1 MFEPVKNQ
9 RVSDEILQ
17 QIREAVLAG
26 KFQVGDR
33 LPNERTLAEQFA
45 ASRTSVREALRGLQQ
60 EGVVYTKKGVHG
72 GAFVADLDHRLVSR
86 SFQTLLQLRKISIN
100 HIAEVRLIFEPEAA
114 RLAALRA
121 TPQDLKELE
130 EVIEKM
136 SSLVE
141 AGNPPHLFDLKFHK
155 LVARAADNPILE
167 MLADSML
174 EVASQVITGLHPS
187 LEVLRHVVRRHLQV
201 FEAIKNK
208 DGDLAFSLMSDHIVD
223 VQRRL
228 ARPRNEKRRA
238 ARSIPDKQVGPVS

>member
-17 QIREAVLAG
+17 QIREAVLTG
-26 KFQVGDR
+26 KFQIGDR
-33 LPNERTLAEQFA
+33 LPNERTLAEQFV
-45 ASRTSVREALRGLQQ
+45 ASRTSVREALRGLEQQ
-60 EGVVYTKKGVHG
+60 GVIYTKKGVTG

-86 SFQTLLQLRKISIN
+86 SLQTLFTLRKISIN
-100 HIAEVRLIFEPEAA
+100 HIAEVRLIFEPEVA

-121 TPQDLKELE
+121 SRQDLEELE
-130 EVIEKM
+130 EVITTM
-136 SSLVE
+136 NNAVE
-141 AGNPPHLFDLKFHK
+141 SGKSPTSFDLKFHK

-174 EVASQVITGLHPS
+174 EVASQVITELHPS
-187 LEVLRHVVRRHLQV
+187 LEVLRHVVRRHKEV

-208 DGDLAFSLMSDHIVD
+208 DGDLAFSLMSQHIVD

-228 ARPRNEKRRA
+228 APPSNGGRRKARPIASK
-238 ARSIPDKQVGPVS
+238 

>member
-17 QIREAVLAG
+17 QIREAVLTG
-26 KFQVGDR
+26 KFQIGDR

-45 ASRTSVREALRGLQQ
+45 ASRTSVREALRGLEQQ
-60 EGVVYTKKGVHG
+60 GVIYTKKGVTG

-86 SFQTLLQLRKISIN
+86 SFQTLLKLRKVSIN
-100 HIAEVRLIFEPEAA
+100 HIAEARLIFEPEAA

-121 TPQDLKELE
+121 SPQDLNELE

-136 SSLVE
+136 NSVVE
-141 AGNPPHLFDLKFHK
+141 AGNPPNLFDLKFHK
-155 LVARAADNPILE
+155 LVARAAGNPILE

-174 EVASQVITGLHPS
+174 EVASQVISDLHPS
-187 LEVLRHVVRRHLQV
+187 LEVLRHVVKRHRQV
-201 FEAIKNK
+201 FEAIRSK
-208 DGDLAFSLMSDHIVD
+208 DGDLAFTLMSQHIVD

-228 ARPRNEKRRA
+228 GPANGNRRKLVTKT
-238 ARSIPDKQVGPVS
+238 RT

>member
-26 KFQVGDR
+26 KFQIGDR

-60 EGVVYTKKGVHG
+60 EGVIYTKKGVTG

-86 SFQTLLQLRKISIN
+86 SFQTLLKLRKISIN
-100 HIAEVRLIFEPEAA
+100 HIAEARLIFEPQAA

-121 TPQDLKELE
+121 TSQDLEELE
-130 EVIEKM
+130 EVIETMK
-136 SSLVE
+136 SAVE
-141 AGNPPHLFDLKFHK
+141 AGKSPGSFDLKFHK

-187 LEVLRHVVRRHLQV
+187 LEVLRNVVRRHLEV
-201 FEAIKNK
+201 FEAIKSK
-208 DGDLAFSLMSDHIVD
+208 DGDLAFSLMSQHIVD

-228 ARPRNEKRRA
+228 APPANGNRRKA
-238 ARSIPDKQVGPVS
+238 KSTVKK